1 MLVFFTSSLQ
11 HIVILSTIVIVCAG
25 VKSTNVVCSS
35 NGTYNLCIARKT
47 DMIVRKWIQSRHVHG
62 NGIPSG
68 NLNNPMEMMTP
79 WWSLSVFHLFIM
91 NYELSI
97 YITSY
102 ATSIDGYFELV
113 ACQCLCSTD
122 LYYIVLLF
130 IVFLANYIKKYLKRT
145 SSSTAFKHNIRK
157 YRLSF

>member
-1 MLVFFTSSLQ
+1 
-11 HIVILSTIVIVCAG
+11 
-25 VKSTNVVCSS
+25 
-35 NGTYNLCIARKT
+35 
-47 DMIVRKWIQSRHVHG
+47 
-62 NGIPSG
+62 
-68 NLNNPMEMMTP
+68 
-79 WWSLSVFHLFIM
+79 M

-130 IVFLANYIKKYLKRT
+130 IVFLANYIKKISEMY
-145 SSSTAFKHNIRK
+145 
-157 YRLSF
+157 